1 MLDRIKTAQ
10 LVTAAQGRIFRQV
23 RSLQWLTKAMWQ
35 QVVTQPAF
43 VAALDLARTKQPLT
57 NWQGSL
63 ADIVAVTPMA
73 GPYDVVAID
82 GSQIYP
88 DNHFQGIDCFLI
100 HTGLCHLSYT
110 AHPELVEGRPVGV
123 EERARK
129 SSVHFAAEPYLFTT
143 QEAQTKYKQSF
154 FSPDLVDL
162 IREDYELTLLAE
174 QAKLPADGNKLRF
187 GLFDGNVF
195 FWHLEMKP
203 QQIKTVFLERYFQQL
218 TVLYRQEFL
227 YAGYLS
233 GARFSDLAA
242 LLRVGLC
249 EGTDACDLSRSQLYD
264 ICTMTEMLTDAEL
277 LAFVLAPG
285 ERTTVFSCVG
295 SVVDLYPEHSKP
307 WFFYLHT
314 GDEVVRIEVP
324 AWIVAKPRAVD
335 LIAAC
340 CLDQATKGLGYPVA
354 LAEAHAQAVVTGA
367 DRTFFYEWIAMQS
380 VRQQRNVAV
389 SPKSLKK
396 KLLGF

>member
-10 LVTAAQGRIFRQV
+10 LVTAAQGRIFRQA
-23 RSLQWLTKAMWQ
+23 RSLRWLTKEVWQ

-43 VAALDLARTKQPLT
+43 VEALALARTRQQLT
-57 NWQGSL
+57 QWQGSL
-63 ADIVAVTPMA
+63 ADVVAVLPMA
-73 GPYDVVAID
+73 DPYDVVAID

-100 HTGLCHLSYT
+100 HTGLCHLSYD
-110 AHPELVEGRPVGV
+110 EQ
-123 EERARK
+123 
-129 SSVHFAAEPYLFTT
+129 SSVRFAAEPYLFTP
-143 QEAQTKYKQSF
+143 QEAQLAYKQSF

-174 QAKLPADGNKLRF
+174 QAKLPPDGKKLRF

-203 QQIKTVFLERYFQQL
+203 QQIKTVFFERYFQSL
-218 TVLYRQEFL
+218 TVLYEQQFL

-249 EGTDACDLSRSQLYD
+249 EGTDACNLSRSQVYD

-277 LAFVLAPG
+277 LAFVLTPG
-285 ERTTVFSCVG
+285 ERTTLFSCVG
-295 SVVDLYPEHSKP
+295 SVVDLYPDHSKP

-314 GDEVVRIEVP
+314 GEEVVRIEVP
-324 AWIVAKPRAVD
+324 AWIAAKQEAVD

-340 CLDQATKGLGYPVA
+340 CLDQAIKGRGYPVA

-396 KLLGF
+396 KLLGI

>member
-10 LVTAAQGRIFRQV
+10 LVADAQGRIFRQV
-23 RSLQWLTKAMWQ
+23 RSLRWLTKAMWQ
-35 QVVTQPAF
+35 HVVTQASF
-43 VAALDLARTKQPLT
+43 MAALELERKRQPLPR
-57 NWQGSL
+57 WQGSI
-63 ADIVAVTPMA
+63 ADIVAVAPMTD
-73 GPYDVVAID
+73 PYEVVAID

-100 HTGLCHLSYT
+100 HTGLCHLSY
-110 AHPELVEGRPVGV
+110 GQQ
-123 EERARK
+123 
-129 SSVHFAAEPYLFTT
+129 SSVRFAAEPYIFTT
-143 QEAQTKYKQSF
+143 KEAQTNYKQSF
-154 FSPDLVDL
+154 FSQDMVDL
-162 IREDYELTLLAE
+162 IREDYELTLLAQ
-174 QAKLPADGNKLRF
+174 QAVLPQAVEKLRL

-195 FWHLEMKP
+195 FWHLELKP
-203 QQIKTVFLERYFQQL
+203 QQLKTIFLERYFQQL
-218 TVLYRQEFL
+218 TVLHEQRFL

-233 GARFSDLAA
+233 GARFSDLAS

-249 EGTDACDLSRSQLYD
+249 EGVEACDLSRSELYD
-264 ICTMTEMLTDAEL
+264 ICSMAEMLTDAEL
-277 LAFVLAPG
+277 LAYVLEPG
-285 ERTTVFSCVG
+285 ERTTIFSCEG

-324 AWIVAKPRAVD
+324 AWIAAQDGAID

-367 DRTFFYEWIAMQS
+367 DRTFFYEWIKMQS
-380 VRQQRNVAV
+380 VRQQRCVTV
-389 SPKSLKK
+389 SPKSIKK
-396 KLLGF
+396 KLLGI